1 MKSRGMTMME
11 VLIVILI
18 ISVVMAV
25 VVVNVGGIFRSRMV
39 TSSGKLTAMSRYA
52 YEQATLQGEIVR
64 LSLDLDSGDYGLE
77 KVKLAEQCGDLG
89 EGFRGEKGG
98 SASRSG
104 KGDRSE
110 SDPPEG
116 LSGEALEDRLVRNSR
131 LPKGVRFSKA
141 IVGRQ
146 TKPVTEGK
154 AYVHFLPNGTAERA
168 MVWLT
173 DDDTTFTLEIR
184 SLTGGGRIHRKDLEE
199 REFRK

>member
-1 MKSRGMTMME
+1 MME
-11 VLIVILI
+11 VLVVILI

-25 VVVNVGGIFRSRMV
+25 VVVNVGGVFRSRMV
-39 TSSGKLTAMSRYA
+39 TAGGRLTAMSRYA

-77 KVKLAEQCGDLG
+77 KVKPTEQCGDLG
-89 EGFRGEKGG
+89 EGFRGERGG
-98 SASRSG
+98 SASRPREGEGAESALSE
-104 KGDRSE
+104 RSAAT
-110 SDPPEG
+110 
-116 LSGEALEDRLVRNSR
+116 ALEDRLVRSSR
-131 LPKGVRFSKA
+131 LPQGVVFSKA
-141 IVGRQ
+141 MVGRQ
-146 TKPVTEGK
+146 TKPLTEGK
-154 AYVHFLPNGTAERA
+154 VYVHFLPNGTAERA